1 MGTKP
6 PGDVVAGDRE
16 GQTSQLKSGATQ
28 ETLIAGSIRTAGSP
42 TCLAYARARGRD
54 GTSKTAPRP
63 EKASGT
69 DHGLGRRFLRRSW
82 LPPEKHS
89 GNRNRADCEPIHA
102 DPRIAIQMDAEN
114 WVI

>member
-1 MGTKP
+1 MHNENEVVRPYP
-6 PGDVVAGDRE
+6 PRHRVPLGIGGVA
-16 GQTSQLKSGATQ
+16 S
-28 ETLIAGSIRTAGSP
+28 GSP